1 MAVDVVDELREDAAA
16 SPRRAGAL
24 IKSDDTPT
32 AIAIDD
38 RGLWLA
44 LGMLNG
50 DVRLQSGAR

>member
-1 MAVDVVDELREDAAA
+1 MREDAGAA
-16 SPRRAGAL
+16 PRRAGAI
-24 IKSDDTPT
+24 IKGDDTPT

-50 DVRLQSGAR
+50 DVRLQFAAK